1 MKKPV
6 AKKLSLDVETI
17 ASLQL
22 DHVSGGNVGG
32 NQSQLGQCHPQSQ
45 LLGRTCLLC
54 VPDQPK

>member
-22 DHVSGGNVGG
+22 DAVSGGAGA
-32 NQSQLGQCHPQSQ
+32 QSQLGQCLPQSQ

-54 VPDQPK
+54 MPDQPK